1 MDKQQ
6 QQQQLV
12 NEVERADADVRA
24 AKTKLDELNRDDST
38 EVRALARLRVDARE
52 QLEIMHERHAA
63 ARERLAAHFAAE
75 RAARIADLRGK
86 AADLKKQ
93 AEHAEASAVGQLR
106 ALFGDAAAESLL
118 QTGRRPLN
126 AAELFRQAANLEGQA
141 DCLAVEK

>member
-1 MDKQQ
+1 MDKRI
-6 QQQQLV
+6 QLV
-12 NEVERADADVRA
+12 DEVARAAADVA
-24 AKTKLDELNRDDST
+24 AAQANLDELTRDET
-38 EVRALARLRVDARE
+38 IEPRTLARLRVDGRE